1 MKRLLLLTLGLT
13 MIGAAKA
20 QEEKLEIKP
29 SGRILLDGGL
39 FKANEQDDK
48 FNDGFAIPDMR
59 VGFSASYGAWKAK
72 VDMGY
77 AYGKVNM
84 KDVFIQYN
92 FDKDASDFLRAGY
105 FIHQFGLQ
113 SATSSSFKI
122 SMEEPASNQ
131 AFNNSRMI
139 GLMYQHTRSKFLGT
153 LSFFTESDAMKMTSD
168 KLGNQGV
175 GMMTRL
181 VYKPFCKPGKIFHV
195 GLSGAFET
203 PRYDSDAELSHHA
216 YTLSTTFPTRIAKVV
231 AQEAVI
237 DDAKM
242 LYKFT
247 PELNAAIGR
256 IGLETQYFYVNVNRK
271 DKPNYKASGA
281 YGTIRA
287 LVKGKNYKYSD
298 LDGGIATPDP
308 GAMEVV
314 LSYNYTDMSDHKAE
328 ILGGRLNDWSA
339 TFNYYINKYMIWRVR
354 GSYTTT
360 TDRINT
366 PNTKLAL
373 IETRLQIKF

>member
-1 MKRLLLLTLGLT
+1 MKRFIILTLGLA
-13 MIGAAKA
+13 MIYGANA
-20 QEEKLEIKP
+20 QENKLEIKP

-59 VGFSASYGAWKAK
+59 VGFGASYGEWKAK

-92 FDKDASDFLRAGY
+92 FDKDCNDFLRAGY

-113 SATSSSFKI
+113 SSTSSSFKI

-139 GLMYQHTRSKFLGT
+139 GLMYQHTRKKFLGT
-153 LSFFTESDAMKMTSD
+153 VSFFTESDAMKMTSD

-175 GMMTRL
+175 GMMSRL
-181 VYKPFCKPGKIFHV
+181 VYKPLCEPGRIFHV
-195 GLSGAFET
+195 GFSGAFET
-203 PRYDSDAELSHHA
+203 PRYNADSELNHHA

-237 DDAKM
+237 DNAKM
-242 LYKFT
+242 LYN
-247 PELNAAIGR
+247 LS
-256 IGLETQYFYVNVNRK
+256 
-271 DKPNYKASGA
+271 SG
-281 YGTIRA
+281 
-287 LVKGKNYKYSD
+287 
-298 LDGGIATPDP
+298 
-308 GAMEVV
+308 
-314 LSYNYTDMSDHKAE
+314 
-328 ILGGRLNDWSA
+328 
-339 TFNYYINKYMIWRVR
+339 
-354 GSYTTT
+354 
-360 TDRINT
+360 
-366 PNTKLAL
+366 
-373 IETRLQIKF
+373 